1 MVTMVTMVTMVAI
14 VVVIVVVI
22 ASSSSKVN
30 PVVKHPFPFAPVI
43 PFQSIINY

>member
-1 MVTMVTMVTMVAI
+1 MVA
-14 VVVIVVVI
+14 IVVVI

-43 PFQSIINY
+43 PFQSMIKANLFNPY